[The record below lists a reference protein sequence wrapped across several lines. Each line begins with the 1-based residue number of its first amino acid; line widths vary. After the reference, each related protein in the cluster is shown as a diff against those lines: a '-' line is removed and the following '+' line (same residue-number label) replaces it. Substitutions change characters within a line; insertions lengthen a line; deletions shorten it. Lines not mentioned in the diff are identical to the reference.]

1 LRHNSGNFLQPRIS
15 GTGVHPLCD
24 QSGQHCI
31 AGKVLQR
38 SFAASVVQRELGSVM
53 QVAASLPL
61 SKTAVRLSQMRH
73 EEPNATSG

>member
-1 LRHNSGNFLQPRIS
+1 VYAVARSGGRLRDNSGNFLQPRIS
-15 GTGVHPLCD
+15 GTGMHPCYD

-38 SFAASVVQRELGSVM
+38 SFAASVVQRELGSAM

-61 SKTAVRLSQMRH
+61 SETAVRLL
-73 EEPNATSG
+73 